1 MTYNRGD
8 KIRLNR
14 QLAETETVM
23 CQTENVV
30 ETYEGHTYHVTKVVA
45 LDPSVRDVCW
55 ESAYGKDERLSFA
68 IRCF

>member
-1 MTYNRGD
+1 MTYNRSD

-30 ETYEGHTYHVTKVVA
+30 ETYEGYAYLVTKI
-45 LDPSVRDVCW
+45 VR
-55 ESAYGKDERLSFA
+55 G
-68 IRCF
+68 

>member
-1 MTYNRGD
+1 MTFNRGD

-30 ETYEGHTYHVTKVVA
+30 ETYEGHTYHVTKIVTA
-45 LDPSVRDVCW
+45 
-55 ESAYGKDERLSFA
+55 
-68 IRCF
+68 